1 MHSLSAFV
9 ALLAATFISAVPLNI
24 NLGAYSPALVVGDG
38 EISFGGA
45 EDAAALVETLA
56 GASTGTTAATANT
69 GITRAGTVDAADDK
83 NPTIITP
90 AVSASKTP
98 SASSLS
104 AGALGIGRSIGPRL
118 PEPKNADTGVEKR
131 DLAGFTAAL
140 NFATG
145 ALKSSPG
152 IELGTGEGGSGVGIK
167 QAPGTEAATAVTAAK
182 VGKRDDGSLPTVT
195 LLKIRTLGSQ
205 SKFHYFCSFS
215 M

>member
-9 ALLAATFISAVPLNI
+9 ALLAATSISAVPLNI

-56 GASTGTTAATANT
+56 GASTGTSAATANT

-83 NPTIITP
+83 TPAIITSS
-90 AVSASKTP
+90 VSASESP
-98 SASSLS
+98 SASSLP
-104 AGALGIGRSIGPRL
+104 AGAFGIGRSIGPRW
-118 PEPKNADTGVEKR
+118 PESKNADTVVEKR

-140 NFATG
+140 TFATG
-145 ALKSSPG
+145 ALKTSPG

-167 QAPGTEAATAVTAAK
+167 QAPGTEAAATATPAK
-182 VGKRDDGSLPTVT
+182 VGKREEGSLPAVT

-205 SKFHYFCSFS
+205 SKFQYLFPSS
-215 M
+215 T